1 MLLIKTSVF
10 SVSIHCNLH
19 TYTFLLQDNTSAS
32 SPGNGNSSKANVVTI
47 SINAQQNKS
56 TKQQISS
63 TDSSIQNPP
72 FYLFH
77 NEKPK
82 HNDRLIHE
90 LVNSNK
96 QISANVSIDNNTKR
110 VNSRNH
116 LTDSNSSQRNSVTF
130 NFGKPSKAESTT
142 GTKLGH
148 VQPNGI
154 LKNGSANGNVSQVHI
169 HNTAPPSH
177 KPSVHKSI
185 KFGGM

>member
-1 MLLIKTSVF
+1 MIQ
-10 SVSIHCNLH
+10 IN
-19 TYTFLLQDNTSAS
+19 FLLQDKTSSS
-32 SPGNGNSSKANVVTI
+32 SPGNGNSSKTNVVTI

-56 TKQQISS
+56 TNQQITSS
-63 TDSSIQNPP
+63 DSNIQNPP

-90 LVNSNK
+90 LVNNSK
-96 QISANVSIDNNTKR
+96 QISANGSIDSSNKR
-110 VNSRNH
+110 VNTRNH
-116 LTDSNSSQRNSVTF
+116 VTDSNSSQRNSVTF
-130 NFGKPSKAESTT
+130 NFGKTSKTESTMA
-142 GTKLGH
+142 TKLGH

-169 HNTAPPSH
+169 HNTAPPSN
-177 KPSVHKSI
+177 KPSIQKSI